1 MTCCL
6 NPHCPQPNNPDVN
19 RYCQACGVELIP
31 ILRGHYR
38 VIKLLGEGGFGRTY
52 IAEDIDKLN
61 EYCVVKQFTA
71 NVQGT
76 GALNK
81 ATQLF
86 EQEARQLQQ
95 LGKHPQIPTLYA
107 YFEEGKQLF
116 LVQEYIE
123 GETLSQLVKKQGVW
137 KEPQVKQLLE
147 NLLPVLKFVH
157 EQKVIHRDI
166 KPDNIIQRR
175 GDECFVLIDFGV
187 AKQLS
192 TTVLQTTVGTRIGS
206 DGYASIEQMQGGEA
220 YPASDL
226 FSLGVTCFY
235 LLTEVHPYNLFLE
248 EGYGWTRNWEQHL
261 KQSVSQ
267 EFKEILTKLLQK
279 DVQQRYQS
287 VSNILTALR
296 SHSTKSSQTPKPS
309 PVYQHPKPTPSSQT
323 SQTLASPVS
332 WQNATCIK
340 TLTGHSNHV
349 RSVAFSP
356 DGRILASGSNDS
368 TIKLWDMKTH
378 QIIATLKG
386 HSHCVRSVAFSP
398 DGRILASGS
407 VDNTIKLW
415 DVETRATIATLKG
428 HSNSVVCVALNQKAN
443 ILASGSA
450 DKTIKLWDVSTHR
463 EIATL
468 EGHSGC
474 INSVAFSPDS
484 SILASCSYDKSI
496 KLWDVA
502 THREIATLEG
512 HSSYI
517 LSVVFSPD
525 SRTLASGSFDQTIK
539 LWNVKTQGEFA
550 TLRGRN
556 SSSIWSIALS
566 KDGSTLASGSKDST
580 IKLWNV
586 KIPNK
591 ITTLKGHSHWVR
603 SVAFSPDGNTLASG
617 SYDKTIKLWRPG

>member
-123 GETLSQLVKKQGVW
+123 GETLSQLVEKQGVW
-137 KEPQVKQLLE
+137 TESQVKQLLE
-147 NLLPVLKFVH
+147 DLLPVLKFVH

-192 TTVLQTTVGTRIGS
+192 TTVLQTTVGTRIGA
-206 DGYASIEQMQGGEA
+206 DGFAAIEQMQGGEA

-226 FSLGVTCFY
+226 FGLGVTCFY
-235 LLTEVHPYNLFLE
+235 LLTEVHPYDLFLE

-261 KQSVSQ
+261 KQSISQ
-267 EFKEILTKLLQK
+267 ELKQVLTKLLQK
-279 DVQQRYQS
+279 DVRQRYQS
-287 VSNILTALR
+287 VSDILTALR
-296 SHSTKSSQTPKPS
+296 SHSTKSYQTPKSS
-309 PVYQHPKPTPSSQT
+309 PVYQNPKQTSSSQT
-323 SQTLASPVS
+323 VTSGVS
-332 WQNATCIK
+332 WKNATCVG
-340 TLTGHSNHV
+340 TLTGHSQSVWSVAFSPDGSTLASGSYDKTIKLWDVSTDSEIATLKGHSRWVNSVIFSPDSNIIASGSDDKTIKLWNVSTRREIVTLRGHSSLILSVAFSPDGLLLASGGSNNTIKLWYVSTRMQIVTLRGHSGWV

-356 DGRILASGSNDS
+356 DGRMLVSGS
-368 TIKLWDMKTH
+368 L
-378 QIIATLKG
+378 
-386 HSHCVRSVAFSP
+386 
-398 DGRILASGS
+398 
-407 VDNTIKLW
+407 
-415 DVETRATIATLKG
+415 
-428 HSNSVVCVALNQKAN
+428 
-443 ILASGSA
+443 
-450 DKTIKLWDVSTHR
+450 DKTVKLWDVSTHR
-463 EIATL
+463 KIVTLEEHSDYIRSVTFSPDGHILASGSDDKTIKLWDILTHFQIATL
-468 EGHSGC
+468 KGHSGGVR
-474 INSVAFSPDS
+474 SVAFSPNS
-484 SILASCSYDKSI
+484 RILASGSDDKTV
-496 KLWDVA
+496 KLWDV
-502 THREIATLEG
+502 
-512 HSSYI
+512 
-517 LSVVFSPD
+517 
-525 SRTLASGSFDQTIK
+525 
-539 LWNVKTQGEFA
+539 KTQTE
-550 TLRGRN
+550 
-556 SSSIWSIALS
+556 
-566 KDGSTLASGSKDST
+566 
-580 IKLWNV
+580 
-586 KIPNK
+586 

-617 SYDKTIKLWRPG
+617 SYDKTIKLWRPR

>member
-6 NPHCPQPNNPDVN
+6 NPHCQNPGNPDVN

-31 ILRGHYR
+31 ILRSHYR

-52 IAEDIDKLN
+52 LAEDIDKLN

-123 GETLSQLVKKQGVW
+123 GETLSQLIEKQGVW

-147 NLLPVLKFVH
+147 DLLPVLKFVH

-166 KPDNIIQRR
+166 TPNNIIQRR
-175 GDECFVLIDFGV
+175 GDDCFVLIDFGV

-192 TTVLQTTVGTRIGS
+192 TTVLQTKMGTRIGA
-206 DGYASIEQMQGGEA
+206 DGFAPIEQLQGGEA

-235 LLTEVHPYNLFLE
+235 LLTEVHPDDLFLE
-248 EGYGWTRNWEQHL
+248 DGYGWTRNWEQHL
-261 KQSVSQ
+261 KQSISQ
-267 EFKEILTKLLQK
+267 EFKEVLSKLLQK
-279 DVQQRYQS
+279 DVRQRYQS
-287 VSNILTALR
+287 VSDILTALR
-296 SHSTKSSQTPKPS
+296 SHSPKSSQTP
-309 PVYQHPKPTPSSQT
+309 QSSQT
-323 SQTLASPVS
+323 VTSSVS
-332 WQNATCIK
+332 WKNATCIK
-340 TLTGHSNHV
+340 TLTGHSNNV

-356 DGRILASGSNDS
+356 NGL
-368 TIKLWDMKTH
+368 
-378 QIIATLKG
+378 
-386 HSHCVRSVAFSP
+386 
-398 DGRILASGS
+398 ILASGS

-428 HSNSVVCVALNQKAN
+428 HLHWVNSVAFSPDGL
-443 ILASGSA
+443 ILASGSE
-450 DKTIKLWDVSTHR
+450 DKTIKLWDIITHR

-468 EGHSGC
+468 REHSDWVR
-474 INSVAFSPDS
+474 SVAFSPDGL
-484 SILASCSYDKSI
+484 I
-496 KLWDVA
+496 
-502 THREIATLEG
+502 
-512 HSSYI
+512 
-517 LSVVFSPD
+517 
-525 SRTLASGSFDQTIK
+525 LASGSKDKTIR
-539 LWNVKTQGEFA
+539 LWNVKTQTEIT
-550 TLRGRN
+550 TLKGDSDAFWSVAFSPDGRM
-556 SSSIWSIALS
+556 
-566 KDGSTLASGSKDST
+566 LASGSSDKT
-580 IKLWNV
+580 VKLWGIANPRV
-586 KIPNK
+586 
-591 ITTLKGHSHWVR
+591 ITTLKGHSNWIRFVAFSPDGLILASGSKDKTIRLWNVKTQTEITTLKGDSDAFWSVAFNPDGRILASGSSDKTVKLWDVKTQTEITTLKGHSDWVR
-603 SVAFSPDGNTLASG
+603 SVVFSPDGNTLASG
-617 SYDKTIKLWRPG
+617 SSDKTIKLWRPR

>member
-95 LGKHPQIPTLYA
+95 LGKHHQIPTLYA

-123 GETLSQLVKKQGVW
+123 GETLSQLIEKQGVW
-137 KEPQVKQLLE
+137 TESQVKQLLE

-192 TTVLQTTVGTRIGS
+192 TTVLQTTIGTRIGS

-226 FSLGVTCFY
+226 FSLGATCFY
-235 LLTEVHPYNLFLE
+235 LLTQVHPYDLFLE
-248 EGYGWTRNWEQHL
+248 EGYGWTRNWKQHL
-261 KQSVSQ
+261 KQSISQ
-267 EFKEILTKLLQK
+267 ELKEILTKLLQK

-287 VSNILTALR
+287 VSDILTALR

-309 PVYQHPKPTPSSQT
+309 PVYQNPKPTSVSKP

-340 TLTGHSNHV
+340 TLTGHSQSV
-349 RSVAFSP
+349 WSVAFSP
-356 DGRILASGSNDS
+356 DG
-368 TIKLWDMKTH
+368 
-378 QIIATLKG
+378 
-386 HSHCVRSVAFSP
+386 
-398 DGRILASGS
+398 
-407 VDNTIKLW
+407 
-415 DVETRATIATLKG
+415 
-428 HSNSVVCVALNQKAN
+428 
-443 ILASGSA
+443 
-450 DKTIKLWDVSTHR
+450 
-463 EIATL
+463 
-468 EGHSGC
+468 
-474 INSVAFSPDS
+474 
-484 SILASCSYDKSI
+484 
-496 KLWDVA
+496 
-502 THREIATLEG
+502 
-512 HSSYI
+512 
-517 LSVVFSPD
+517 
-525 SRTLASGSFDQTIK
+525 
-539 LWNVKTQGEFA
+539 
-550 TLRGRN
+550 
-556 SSSIWSIALS
+556 
-566 KDGSTLASGSKDST
+566 STLASG
-580 IKLWNV
+580 
-586 KIPNK
+586 
-591 ITTLKGHSHWVR
+591 
-603 SVAFSPDGNTLASG
+603 
-617 SYDKTIKLWRPG
+617 

>member
-6 NPHCPQPNNPDVN
+6 NPYCPQPNNPDVN
-19 RYCQACGVELIP
+19 RYCQACGTELIP

-52 IAEDIDKLN
+52 LAEDIDRLN

-95 LGKHPQIPTLYA
+95 LGKHSQIPTLYA

-123 GETLSQLVKKQGVW
+123 GETLSQLIEKRGIW
-137 KEPQVKQLLE
+137 TESQVKQLLE
-147 NLLPVLKFVH
+147 DLLPVLNFVH

-192 TTVLQTTVGTRIGS
+192 TTVLQTKVGTRIGS
-206 DGYASIEQMQGGEA
+206 DGFASIEQMQGGEA

-235 LLTEVHPYNLFLE
+235 LLTQVHPYHLFLE

-267 EFKEILTKLLQK
+267 EFKEVLTKLLQK
-279 DVQQRYQS
+279 DVRQRYQS
-287 VSNILTALR
+287 VSDILTALR
-296 SHSTKSSQTPKPS
+296 SHSTTSYQIPKASQTF
-309 PVYQHPKPTPSSQT
+309 
-323 SQTLASPVS
+323 ASPVS
-332 WQNATCIK
+332 WENATCVG
-340 TLTGHSNHV
+340 TLTGHSNLV

-356 DGRILASGSNDS
+356 DGRILASGSD
-368 TIKLWDMKTH
+368 
-378 QIIATLKG
+378 
-386 HSHCVRSVAFSP
+386 
-398 DGRILASGS
+398 
-407 VDNTIKLW
+407 
-415 DVETRATIATLKG
+415 
-428 HSNSVVCVALNQKAN
+428 
-443 ILASGSA
+443 
-450 DKTIKLWDVSTHR
+450 DKTIKLWDVSTRR
-463 EIATL
+463 EIVTL
-468 EGHSGC
+468 RGHLSL
-474 INSVAFSPDS
+474 ILSVAFNQDG
-484 SILASCSYDKSI
+484 SILASGSSNNTI
-496 KLWDVA
+496 KLWDVS
-502 THREIATLEG
+502 TRMQIATLIGNPYSVNSVAFNQDG
-512 HSSYI
+512 HI
-517 LSVVFSPD
+517 
-525 SRTLASGSFDQTIK
+525 LASGSDDNTIK
-539 LWNVKTQGEFA
+539 LWDVKTQTE
-550 TLRGRN
+550 
-556 SSSIWSIALS
+556 
-566 KDGSTLASGSKDST
+566 
-580 IKLWNV
+580 
-586 KIPNK
+586 

-603 SVAFSPDGNTLASG
+603 SVAFSPDGRILASGSSDKTIKLWDVQTHQQIAYLTHSDSVWSVAFSPDGQILASGSSDKTVKLWDVKTQTEITTLKGHSDWVKSVVFSPDGNTLASG
-617 SYDKTIKLWRPG
+617 SSDNTIKLWRPR